1 MGHLSRSLESC
12 VSSFKSQD
20 SHILTGAGDSLF
32 SPKILFDDNRRGFV
46 LDDFP
51 GFFLL
56 FCVGFCE
63 RMVTIIKDKIEFSSE
78 MFLFQKVGKPGNIVS
93 KLYFPKVGKPGS
105 VVSWPCFLKVD
116 KPGNNVC
123 YSLLLE
129 SGQTRNNCFR

>member
-32 SPKILFDDNRRGFV
+32 SPKFPFDDNRRGFV

-56 FCVGFCE
+56 FRLGFCE
-63 RMVTIIKDKIEFSSE
+63 RMVSIIKDKIEFSSE

-93 KLYFPKVGKPGS
+93 K
-105 VVSWPCFLKVD
+105 PCFPNVD
-116 KPGNNVC
+116 KPGNIV
-123 YSLLLE
+123 S
-129 SGQTRNNCFR
+129 